1 MFIYTFM
8 YVIVQF
14 FSWSFTCEISY
25 PQQLRTLVPRMPA
38 AAAGVEGVCGLG
50 GGHGGQ
56 HSQGGRD
63 GSAR

>member
-1 MFIYTFM
+1 MLIYTFM
-8 YVIVQF
+8 CVIVQF
-14 FSWSFTCEISY
+14 VPEASPVKFH
-25 PQQLRTLVPRMPA
+25 PPQLRTLVPRMPA
-38 AAAGVEGVCGLG
+38 AAAGVEGLCGLG